1 MSGLST
7 IYLSSEDLKKE
18 QERQRKRGRLIFN
31 TLKKGKVKVKLGPY
45 DEDGTVSDMIFQY
58 QIHNAHVRSVVNYTN
73 GEVICIMDCLYDD
86 IDIFNEDGSEI
97 TEKLPLWLVG
107 AIEVQ
112 IEKKFDKFNIELRYI
127 TQTDIITGK
136 SGKKSVVN
144 ESEEEDQK
152 LINKT
157 RVIYKGL
164 KKGGKIGFS
173 PVDSPYHEVHWTLP
187 NKFYVKIKHRN
198 KEETEL
204 TGANTYPILLL
215 NTETIN
221 YTKTN
226 DKPLRNGEKHLVSSR
241 ITDQFKKHGIT
252 VYWGGQVPKYSI
264 FSPNSVSPDETYT
277 EVDVTPKSK

>member
-1 MSGLST
+1 VV
-7 IYLSSEDLKKE
+7 
-18 QERQRKRGRLIFN
+18 GR
-31 TLKKGKVKVKLGPY
+31 Y
-45 DEDGTVSDMIFQY
+45 DEDGTVPDMIFQY
-58 QIHNAHVRSVVNYTN
+58 QIHDAHFRSIVDYTN
-73 GEVICIMDCLYDD
+73 GEVICVMDCYYDD
-86 IDIFNEDGSEI
+86 IDILNEDGSEI
-97 TEKLPLWLVG
+97 TEKLPLWLVSE
-107 AIEVQ
+107 IENK
-112 IEKKFDKFNIELRYI
+112 IEDKFGGFNIELRYM
-127 TQTDIITGK
+127 QQSDGK
-136 SGKKSVVN
+136 GKKSLVN
-144 ESEEEDQK
+144 ESKEEDQK

-157 RVIYKGL
+157 KLIYKGL

-204 TGANTYPILLL
+204 TGADTYPILLL

-226 DKPLRNGEKHLVSSR
+226 DKPLRNGDKHIVSSK

>member
-1 MSGLST
+1 MSGLTT
-7 IYLSSEDLKKE
+7 IKLSSEDLKKE
-18 QERQRKRGRLIFN
+18 QERQRKRGRLIFK
-31 TLKKGKVKVKLGPY
+31 TFKKGKVKVVVGRY
-45 DEDGTVSDMIFQY
+45 DEDGTVPDMIFQY
-58 QIHNAHVRSVVNYTN
+58 QIHDAHFRSIVDYTN
-73 GEVICIMDCLYDD
+73 GEVICVMDCYYDD
-86 IDIFNEDGSEI
+86 IDILNEDGSEI
-97 TEKLPLWLVG
+97 TEKLPLWLVSE
-107 AIEVQ
+107 IENK
-112 IEKKFDKFNIELRYI
+112 IEDKFGSFNVELRYM
-127 TQTDIITGK
+127 QQSDGK
-136 SGKKSVVN
+136 GKKSLVN

-157 RVIYKGL
+157 KLIYKGL

-204 TGANTYPILLL
+204 TGADTYPILLL

-226 DKPLRNGEKHLVSSR
+226 DKPLRNGDKHIVSGR

-277 EVDVTPKSK
+277 EVDITPKSK

>member
-1 MSGLST
+1 MSGLTT
-7 IYLSSEDLKKE
+7 IKLSSEELKKE

-31 TLKKGKVKVKLGPY
+31 TFKKGKVKVVIGRY
-45 DEDGTVSDMIFQY
+45 DEDGTVPDIIFQY
-58 QIHNAHVRSVVNYTN
+58 QIHDAHFRSIVDYTN
-73 GEVICIMDCLYDD
+73 GEVICVMDCYYDD

-97 TEKLPLWLVG
+97 TEKLPLWLVSE
-107 AIEVQ
+107 IENK
-112 IEKKFDKFNIELRYI
+112 IEDKFGSFNVELRYM
-127 TQTDIITGK
+127 QQSDGK
-136 SGKKSVVN
+136 GKKSLVN
-144 ESEEEDQK
+144 ESKEEDQK

-157 RVIYKGL
+157 KLIYKGL

-204 TGANTYPILLL
+204 TGADTYPILLL

-226 DKPLRNGEKHLVSSR
+226 DKPLRNGDKHIVSSK

-277 EVDVTPKSK
+277 EIDITPKSK

>member
-1 MSGLST
+1 MSGLTT
-7 IYLSSEDLKKE
+7 IKLSSEDIKKE
-18 QERQRKRGRLIFN
+18 QERQRKRGRLIFK
-31 TLKKGKVKVKLGPY
+31 TLKKGKVKVDLYNPEQNLNP
-45 DEDGTVSDMIFQY
+45 DITFQY
-58 QIHNAHVRSVVNYTN
+58 QIHDAHFRSIVDYTN
-73 GEVICIMDCLYDD
+73 GDVICVMDCYYDD
-86 IDIFNEDGSEI
+86 VDIFNEDGSEI
-97 TEKLPLWLVG
+97 TEKLPLWLVSG
-107 AIEVQ
+107 IENQ
-112 IEKKFDKFNIELRYI
+112 LEDKFDKFNIELRFMR
-127 TQTDIITGK
+127 QSDGK
-136 SGKKSVVN
+136 GKKSLVN
-144 ESEEEDQK
+144 ESKEEDQK

-157 RVIYKGL
+157 KLIYKGL

-204 TGANTYPILLL
+204 TGADTYPILLL

-226 DKPLRNGEKHLVSSR
+226 DKPLRNGDKHIVSSK

-264 FSPNSVSPDETYT
+264 FSPNSVSPDETYI
-277 EVDVTPKSK
+277 EVDITPKSK

>member
-1 MSGLST
+1 MSELST

-18 QERQRKRGRLIFN
+18 QERQRKRGRLIFK
-31 TLKKGKVKVKLGPY
+31 TFKKGKVKVKVGLY
-45 DEDGTVSDMIFQY
+45 DQDGTVPDMIFQY
-58 QIHNAHVRSVVNYTN
+58 QIHNAHFRPIVDYPN
-73 GEVICIMDCLYDD
+73 GEVICVMDCYYDD

-97 TEKLPLWLVG
+97 TEKLPLWLVSE
-107 AIEVQ
+107 IENK
-112 IEKKFDKFNIELRYI
+112 IEDKFGSFNIELRYM
-127 TQTDIITGK
+127 QQSDGK
-136 SGKKSVVN
+136 GKKSLVN
-144 ESEEEDQK
+144 ESKEEDQK

-187 NKFYVKIKHRN
+187 NKFYIKIKHRN

>member
-1 MSGLST
+1 MSGLTT
-7 IYLSSEDLKKE
+7 IKLSSEDLKKE
-18 QERQRKRGRLIFN
+18 QERQRKRGNLIFK
-31 TLKKGKVKVKLGPY
+31 TFKKGKVKVVVGRY
-45 DEDGTVSDMIFQY
+45 DEDGTVPDMIFQY
-58 QIHNAHVRSVVNYTN
+58 QIHDAHFRSIVDYTN
-73 GEVICIMDCLYDD
+73 GEVICVMDCYYDD
-86 IDIFNEDGSEI
+86 IDILNEDGSEI
-97 TEKLPLWLVG
+97 TEKLPLWLVSE
-107 AIEVQ
+107 IENK
-112 IEKKFDKFNIELRYI
+112 IEDKFGSFNVELRYM
-127 TQTDIITGK
+127 QQSDGK
-136 SGKKSVVN
+136 GKKSLVN
-144 ESEEEDQK
+144 ESKEEDQK

-157 RVIYKGL
+157 KLIYKGL

-204 TGANTYPILLL
+204 TGADTYPILLL

-226 DKPLRNGEKHLVSSR
+226 DKPLRNGDKHIVSSK

-277 EVDVTPKSK
+277 EVDITSKSK

>member
-1 MSGLST
+1 MSGLTT
-7 IYLSSEDLKKE
+7 IKLSSEDLKKE
-18 QERQRKRGRLIFN
+18 QERQRKRGRLIFK
-31 TLKKGKVKVKLGPY
+31 TFKKGKVKVVVGRY
-45 DEDGTVSDMIFQY
+45 DEDGTVPDMIFQY
-58 QIHNAHVRSVVNYTN
+58 QIHDAHFRSIVDYTN
-73 GEVICIMDCLYDD
+73 GEVICVMDCYYDD
-86 IDIFNEDGSEI
+86 IDILNEDGSEI
-97 TEKLPLWLVG
+97 TEKLPLWLVSE
-107 AIEVQ
+107 IENK
-112 IEKKFDKFNIELRYI
+112 IEDKFGGFNIELRYM
-127 TQTDIITGK
+127 QQSDGK
-136 SGKKSVVN
+136 GKKSLVN
-144 ESEEEDQK
+144 ESKEEDQK

-157 RVIYKGL
+157 KLIYKGL

-204 TGANTYPILLL
+204 TGADTYPILLL

-226 DKPLRNGEKHLVSSR
+226 DKPLRNGDKHIVSSR

-277 EVDVTPKSK
+277 EVDITPKSK

>member
-1 MSGLST
+1 MSGLTT
-7 IYLSSEDLKKE
+7 IKLSSEDLKKE

-31 TLKKGKVKVKLGPY
+31 TFKKGKVKVVIGRY
-45 DEDGTVSDMIFQY
+45 DEDGTVPDIIFQY
-58 QIHNAHVRSVVNYTN
+58 QIHDAHFRSIVDYTN
-73 GEVICIMDCLYDD
+73 GEVICVMDCYYDD
-86 IDIFNEDGSEI
+86 IDILNEDGSEI
-97 TEKLPLWLVG
+97 TEKLPLWLVSE
-107 AIEVQ
+107 IENK
-112 IEKKFDKFNIELRYI
+112 IEDKFASFNIELRYMR
-127 TQTDIITGK
+127 QSDGK
-136 SGKKSVVN
+136 GKKSLVN
-144 ESEEEDQK
+144 ESKEEDQK

-157 RVIYKGL
+157 KLIYKGL

-204 TGANTYPILLL
+204 TGADTYPILLL

-226 DKPLRNGEKHLVSSR
+226 DKPLRNGDKHIVSSK

-277 EVDVTPKSK
+277 EVDITPKSK

>member
-1 MSGLST
+1 MSGLTT
-7 IYLSSEDLKKE
+7 IKLSSEDLKKE

-31 TLKKGKVKVKLGPY
+31 TFKKGKVKVVVGRY
-45 DEDGTVSDMIFQY
+45 DEDGTVPDMIFQY
-58 QIHNAHVRSVVNYTN
+58 QIHDAHFRSIVDYTN
-73 GEVICIMDCLYDD
+73 GEVICVMDCYYDD
-86 IDIFNEDGSEI
+86 IDILNEDGSEI
-97 TEKLPLWLVG
+97 TEKLPLWLVSE
-107 AIEVQ
+107 IENK
-112 IEKKFDKFNIELRYI
+112 IEDKFGSFNVELRYM
-127 TQTDIITGK
+127 QQSDGK
-136 SGKKSVVN
+136 GKKSLVN
-144 ESEEEDQK
+144 ESKEEDQK

-157 RVIYKGL
+157 KLIYKGL

-204 TGANTYPILLL
+204 TGADTYPILLL

-226 DKPLRNGEKHLVSSR
+226 DKPLRNGDKHIVSGR

-277 EVDVTPKSK
+277 EIDITPKSK

>member
-1 MSGLST
+1 MSGLTT
-7 IYLSSEDLKKE
+7 IKLSSEDLKKE

-31 TLKKGKVKVKLGPY
+31 TFKKGKVKVVVGRY
-45 DEDGTVSDMIFQY
+45 DEDGTVPDMIFQY
-58 QIHNAHVRSVVNYTN
+58 QIHDAHFRSIVDYTN
-73 GEVICIMDCLYDD
+73 GEVICVMDCYYDD
-86 IDIFNEDGSEI
+86 IDILNEDGSEI
-97 TEKLPLWLVG
+97 TEKLPLWLVSE
-107 AIEVQ
+107 IENK
-112 IEKKFDKFNIELRYI
+112 IEDKFASFNIELRYMR
-127 TQTDIITGK
+127 QSDGK
-136 SGKKSVVN
+136 GKKSLVN
-144 ESEEEDQK
+144 ESKEEDQK

-157 RVIYKGL
+157 KLIYKGL

-204 TGANTYPILLL
+204 TGADTYPILLL

-226 DKPLRNGEKHLVSSR
+226 DKPLRNGDKHIVSSK

>member
-1 MSGLST
+1 MSGLTT
-7 IYLSSEDLKKE
+7 IKLSSEDLKKE
-18 QERQRKRGRLIFN
+18 QERQRKRGNLIFK
-31 TLKKGKVKVKLGPY
+31 TFKKGKVKVVVGRY
-45 DEDGTVSDMIFQY
+45 DEDGTVPDMIFQY
-58 QIHNAHVRSVVNYTN
+58 QIHDAHFRSIVDYTN
-73 GEVICIMDCLYDD
+73 GEVICVMDCYYDD
-86 IDIFNEDGSEI
+86 IDILNEDGSEI
-97 TEKLPLWLVG
+97 TEKLPLWLVSE
-107 AIEVQ
+107 IENK
-112 IEKKFDKFNIELRYI
+112 IEDKFGSFNVELRYM
-127 TQTDIITGK
+127 QQSDGK
-136 SGKKSVVN
+136 GKKSLVN
-144 ESEEEDQK
+144 ESKEEDQK

-157 RVIYKGL
+157 KLIYKGL

-204 TGANTYPILLL
+204 TGADTYPILLL

-226 DKPLRNGEKHLVSSR
+226 DKPLRNGDKHIVSSK

-277 EVDVTPKSK
+277 EVDITPKSK

>member
-1 MSGLST
+1 MSIS
-7 IYLSSEDLKKE
+7 LSSDDLKKE
-18 QERQRKRGRLIFN
+18 QERQRKRGKLIFK
-31 TLKKGKVKVKLGPY
+31 TFKKGKVKVKLGMY
-45 DEDGTVSDMIFQY
+45 DQDGTVPDMIFQY
-58 QIHNAHVRSVVNYTN
+58 QIHDAHFRSIVDYPN
-73 GEVICIMDCLYDD
+73 GEVICVMDCLYDD

-97 TEKLPLWLVG
+97 TEKLPLWLVSE
-107 AIEVQ
+107 IENK
-112 IEKKFDKFNIELRYI
+112 IEDKFSGFNIELRYM
-127 TQTDIITGK
+127 TQTDILTGK
-136 SGKKSVVN
+136 SGKRNLFN
-144 ESEEEDQK
+144 EEVSEDQK
-152 LINKT
+152 MINKV
-157 RVIYKGL
+157 RVIYKAL
-164 KKGGKIGFS
+164 KKGGKIGLS

-277 EVDVTPKSK
+277 EVDITPKSK

>member
-1 MSGLST
+1 MSGLTT
-7 IYLSSEDLKKE
+7 IKLSSEDLKKE

-31 TLKKGKVKVKLGPY
+31 TFKKGKVKVVIGRY
-45 DEDGTVSDMIFQY
+45 DEDGTVPDMIFQY
-58 QIHNAHVRSVVNYTN
+58 QIHDAHFRSIVDYTN
-73 GEVICIMDCLYDD
+73 GEVICVMDCYYDD
-86 IDIFNEDGSEI
+86 IDILNEDGSEI
-97 TEKLPLWLVG
+97 TEKLPLWLVSE
-107 AIEVQ
+107 IENK
-112 IEKKFDKFNIELRYI
+112 IEDKFGSFNVELRYM
-127 TQTDIITGK
+127 QQSDGK
-136 SGKKSVVN
+136 GKKSLVN

-157 RVIYKGL
+157 KLIYKGL

-204 TGANTYPILLL
+204 TGADTYPILLL

-226 DKPLRNGEKHLVSSR
+226 DKPLRNGDKHIVSGR

-277 EVDVTPKSK
+277 EIDITPKSK

>member
-1 MSGLST
+1 
-7 IYLSSEDLKKE
+7 
-18 QERQRKRGRLIFN
+18 LIFK
-31 TLKKGKVKVKLGPY
+31 TFKKGKVKVVVGRY
-45 DEDGTVSDMIFQY
+45 DEDGTVPDMIFQY
-58 QIHNAHVRSVVNYTN
+58 QIHDAHFRSIVDYTN
-73 GEVICIMDCLYDD
+73 GEVICVMDCYYDD

-97 TEKLPLWLVG
+97 IEKLPLWLVSE
-107 AIEVQ
+107 IENK
-112 IEKKFDKFNIELRYI
+112 IEDKFGSFNVELRYM
-127 TQTDIITGK
+127 QQSDGK
-136 SGKKSVVN
+136 GKKSLVN

-204 TGANTYPILLL
+204 TGADTYPILLL

-226 DKPLRNGEKHLVSSR
+226 DKPLRNGDKHIVSSR

-277 EVDVTPKSK
+277 EVDTTPKSK

>member
-1 MSGLST
+1 MSGLTT
-7 IYLSSEDLKKE
+7 IKLSSEDLKKE
-18 QERQRKRGRLIFN
+18 QERQRKRGRLIFK
-31 TLKKGKVKVKLGPY
+31 TFKKGKVKVVVGRY
-45 DEDGTVSDMIFQY
+45 DEDGTVPDMIFQY
-58 QIHNAHVRSVVNYTN
+58 QIHDAHFRSIVDYTN
-73 GEVICIMDCLYDD
+73 GEVICVMDCYYDD
-86 IDIFNEDGSEI
+86 IDILNEDGSEI
-97 TEKLPLWLVG
+97 TEKLPLWLVSE
-107 AIEVQ
+107 IENK
-112 IEKKFDKFNIELRYI
+112 IEDKFGSFNVELRYM
-127 TQTDIITGK
+127 QQSDGK
-136 SGKKSVVN
+136 GKKSLVN

-157 RVIYKGL
+157 KLIYKGL

-204 TGANTYPILLL
+204 TGADTYPILLL

-226 DKPLRNGEKHLVSSR
+226 DKPLRNGDKHIVSGR

-277 EVDVTPKSK
+277 EIDITPKSK

>member
-1 MSGLST
+1 
-7 IYLSSEDLKKE
+7 
-18 QERQRKRGRLIFN
+18 
-31 TLKKGKVKVKLGPY
+31 
-45 DEDGTVSDMIFQY
+45 
-58 QIHNAHVRSVVNYTN
+58 
-73 GEVICIMDCLYDD
+73 MDCYYDD
-86 IDIFNEDGSEI
+86 IDILNEDGSEI
-97 TEKLPLWLVG
+97 TEKLPLWLVSE
-107 AIEVQ
+107 IENK
-112 IEKKFDKFNIELRYI
+112 IEDKFGSFNVELRYM
-127 TQTDIITGK
+127 QQSDGK
-136 SGKKSVVN
+136 GKKSLVN
-144 ESEEEDQK
+144 ESQEEDQK

-157 RVIYKGL
+157 RLIYKGL

-204 TGANTYPILLL
+204 TGADTYPILLL

-226 DKPLRNGEKHLVSSR
+226 DKPLRNGDKHIVSGR

-277 EVDVTPKSK
+277 EVDITPKSK

>member
-1 MSGLST
+1 MSGLTT
-7 IYLSSEDLKKE
+7 IKLSSEDLKKE

-31 TLKKGKVKVKLGPY
+31 TLKKGKVKVTLGPY
-45 DEDGTVSDMIFQY
+45 GEDGTVPDMIFQY

-144 ESEEEDQK
+144 ESKEEDQK
-152 LINKT
+152 TINKV
-157 RVIYKGL
+157 RVIYKAYR
-164 KKGGKIGFS
+164 KGNYKFKYRDQPHKVVSWVLPPKFS
-173 PVDSPYHEVHWTLP
+173 
-187 NKFYVKIKHRN
+187 VKIKHYSQEDSERYGYEN
-198 KEETEL
+198 
-204 TGANTYPILLL
+204 YPILTF
-215 NTETIN
+215 NSEMIEFMT
-221 YTKTN
+221 
-226 DKPLRNGEKHLVSSR
+226 DDGKPVQSGEKMVLNGV
-241 ITDQFKKHGIT
+241 ITNQFKKYGIT
-252 VYWGGQVPKYSI
+252 LYWSGHRSTPE
-264 FSPNSVSPDETYT
+264 DYT
-277 EVDVTPKSK
+277 NVEITPKSK

>member
-1 MSGLST
+1 MSGLTT
-7 IYLSSEDLKKE
+7 IKLSSEDLKKE
-18 QERQRKRGRLIFN
+18 QERQQKRGRLIFK
-31 TLKKGKVKVKLGPY
+31 TFKKGKVKVKLGVY
-45 DEDGTVSDMIFQY
+45 DQDGTVPDMIFQY
-58 QIHNAHVRSVVNYTN
+58 QIHDAHFRSIVDYTN
-73 GEVICIMDCLYDD
+73 GEVICVMDCYYDD
-86 IDIFNEDGSEI
+86 IDILNEDGSEI
-97 TEKLPLWLVG
+97 TEKLPLWLVSE
-107 AIEVQ
+107 IENK
-112 IEKKFDKFNIELRYI
+112 IEDKFGGFNIELRYM
-127 TQTDIITGK
+127 QQSDGK
-136 SGKKSVVN
+136 GKKSLVN

-198 KEETEL
+198 EEETER
-204 TGANTYPILLL
+204 TGVNIYPILLL

-226 DKPLRNGEKHLVSSR
+226 GAPIRNGDKHIVSGR

-264 FSPNSVSPDETYT
+264 FSPIAKNPDETYT
-277 EVDVTPKSK
+277 EVDITPKSN

>member
-1 MSGLST
+1 MSGLTT
-7 IYLSSEDLKKE
+7 IKLSSEDLKKE
-18 QERQRKRGRLIFN
+18 QERQRKRGRLIFK
-31 TLKKGKVKVKLGPY
+31 TFKKGKVKVVVGRY
-45 DEDGTVSDMIFQY
+45 DEDGTVPDMIFQY
-58 QIHNAHVRSVVNYTN
+58 QIHDAHFRSIVDYTN
-73 GEVICIMDCLYDD
+73 GEVICVMDCYYDD
-86 IDIFNEDGSEI
+86 IDILNEDGSEI
-97 TEKLPLWLVG
+97 TEKLPLWLVSE
-107 AIEVQ
+107 IENK
-112 IEKKFDKFNIELRYI
+112 IEDKFGSFNVELRYM
-127 TQTDIITGK
+127 QQSDGK
-136 SGKKSVVN
+136 GKKSLVN
-144 ESEEEDQK
+144 ESQEEDQK

-157 RVIYKGL
+157 RLIYKGL

-204 TGANTYPILLL
+204 TGADTYPILLL

-226 DKPLRNGEKHLVSSR
+226 DKPLRNGDKHIVSGR

-277 EVDVTPKSK
+277 EVDITPKSK

>member
-1 MSGLST
+1 MSGLTT
-7 IYLSSEDLKKE
+7 IKLSSEDLKKE
-18 QERQRKRGRLIFN
+18 QERQRKRGRLIFK
-31 TLKKGKVKVKLGPY
+31 TFKKGKVKVVVGRY
-45 DEDGTVSDMIFQY
+45 DEDGTVPDMIFQY
-58 QIHNAHVRSVVNYTN
+58 QIHDAHFRSIVDYTN
-73 GEVICIMDCLYDD
+73 GEVICVMDCYYDD
-86 IDIFNEDGSEI
+86 IDILNEDGSEI
-97 TEKLPLWLVG
+97 TEKLPLWLVSE
-107 AIEVQ
+107 IENK
-112 IEKKFDKFNIELRYI
+112 IEDKFASFNIELRYMR
-127 TQTDIITGK
+127 QSDGK
-136 SGKKSVVN
+136 GKKSLVN
-144 ESEEEDQK
+144 ESKEEDQK

-157 RVIYKGL
+157 KLIYKGL

-204 TGANTYPILLL
+204 TGADTYPILLL

-226 DKPLRNGEKHLVSSR
+226 DKPLRNGDKHIVSSK

-277 EVDVTPKSK
+277 EVDITPKSK

>member
-1 MSGLST
+1 MSELST

-18 QERQRKRGRLIFN
+18 QERQRKRGRLIFK
-31 TLKKGKVKVKLGPY
+31 TFKKGKVKVKVGLY
-45 DEDGTVSDMIFQY
+45 DQDGTVPDMIFQY
-58 QIHNAHVRSVVNYTN
+58 QIHDAHFRSIVDYTN
-73 GEVICIMDCLYDD
+73 GEVICVMDCYYDD
-86 IDIFNEDGSEI
+86 IDILNEDGSEI
-97 TEKLPLWLVG
+97 TEKLPLWLVSE
-107 AIEVQ
+107 IENK
-112 IEKKFDKFNIELRYI
+112 IEDKFGGFNIELRYM
-127 TQTDIITGK
+127 QQSDGK
-136 SGKKSVVN
+136 GKKSLVN
-144 ESEEEDQK
+144 ESKEEDQK

-157 RVIYKGL
+157 KLIYKGL

-204 TGANTYPILLL
+204 TGADIYPILLL

-226 DKPLRNGEKHLVSSR
+226 DKPLRNGDKHIVSSK

-277 EVDVTPKSK
+277 EVDITPKSK

>member
-1 MSGLST
+1 MSGLTT
-7 IYLSSEDLKKE
+7 IKLSSEDLKKE

-31 TLKKGKVKVKLGPY
+31 TFKKGKVKVVIGRY
-45 DEDGTVSDMIFQY
+45 DEDGTVPDIIFQY
-58 QIHNAHVRSVVNYTN
+58 QIHDAHFRSIVDYTN
-73 GEVICIMDCLYDD
+73 GEVICVMDCYYDD

-97 TEKLPLWLVG
+97 TEKLPLWLVSE
-107 AIEVQ
+107 IENK
-112 IEKKFDKFNIELRYI
+112 IEDKFGSFNVELRYM
-127 TQTDIITGK
+127 QQSDGK
-136 SGKKSVVN
+136 GKKSLVN
-144 ESEEEDQK
+144 ESKEEDQK

-157 RVIYKGL
+157 KLIYKGL

-204 TGANTYPILLL
+204 TGADTYPILLL

-226 DKPLRNGEKHLVSSR
+226 DKPLRNGDKHIVSSK

-277 EVDVTPKSK
+277 EIDITPKSK

>member
-1 MSGLST
+1 VV
-7 IYLSSEDLKKE
+7 
-18 QERQRKRGRLIFN
+18 GR
-31 TLKKGKVKVKLGPY
+31 Y
-45 DEDGTVSDMIFQY
+45 DEDGTVPDMIFQY
-58 QIHNAHVRSVVNYTN
+58 QIHDAHFRSIVDYTN
-73 GEVICIMDCLYDD
+73 GEVICVMDCYYDD
-86 IDIFNEDGSEI
+86 IDILNEDGSEI
-97 TEKLPLWLVG
+97 TEKLPLWLVSE
-107 AIEVQ
+107 IENK
-112 IEKKFDKFNIELRYI
+112 IEDKFGSFNVELRYM
-127 TQTDIITGK
+127 QQSDGK
-136 SGKKSVVN
+136 GKKSLVN

-157 RVIYKGL
+157 RLIYKGL

-204 TGANTYPILLL
+204 TGADTYPILLL

-226 DKPLRNGEKHLVSSR
+226 DKPLRNGDKHIVSGR

-277 EVDVTPKSK
+277 EVDITPKSK